1 MDKRSR
7 EQRDPLPLRGDH
19 ARQTIANASTLSQ
32 LQSRFGGRA
41 VKLRVPTQAHPVDIA
56 AAAAQAARLR
66 DLMAHVTTARGQDR
80 AVPLWDETRIWDPG
94 D

>member
-1 MDKRSR
+1 M
-7 EQRDPLPLRGDH
+7 
-19 ARQTIANASTLSQ
+19 
-32 LQSRFGGRA
+32 
-41 VKLRVPTQAHPVDIA
+41 PTQAHPVDIA

-66 DLMAHVTTARGQDR
+66 DLMAHVTMARGQDR